1 MFAGISARVAT
12 RFRMSTEAQG
22 ILGRETTSLRSK
34 PLPAPS
40 LAAYTWHW

>member
-1 MFAGISARVAT
+1 LFAGMSARVAT
-12 RFRMSTEAQG
+12 RLRMSTEAQG
-22 ILGRETTSLRSK
+22 IFGRETTSRKSN